1 MPYKA
6 NKRSKEI
13 ATFSLHSERVRAT
26 NEMKETR
33 GFSNKINKYE
43 QRKPC
48 DSEVRKITQLGV
60 NGLRVRSGL

>member
-1 MPYKA
+1 MPCKA

-33 GFSNKINKYE
+33 GFSNKTNKYE
-43 QRKPC
+43 QRKSY
-48 DSEVRKITQLGV
+48 DSEVRTITELGG
-60 NGLRVRSGL
+60 NDPRVRSGL